1 MYDERAQA
9 DVWDA
14 NPEALIA
21 AGIAF
26 PQGRARKVDGGYVI
40 SGKWNFSSCVNI
52 AEWCMLAVTIRDG
65 ENADSK
71 PVDYRMCLLHKSQ
84 YEIIDDWQVM
94 GMRSTGS
101 MTVAAKDVFV
111 PDHKALCMLDA
122 RGGDS
127 FPGAKTNPNPLYRVS
142 LAAMGGH
149 GIAATAV
156 GNAMAALEFTRDL
169 VKARST
175 NYTGSRMRD
184 FQVVQ
189 LRVGAAGAKIDAARL
204 MLRSDALEV
213 MDGARS
219 GAVPDIETKLRYK
232 RNAAYVAQ
240 LATEAVDALHTITG
254 ATGIYNTYPLERI
267 FRDAHVLAAHIS
279 LNFDAQAATWGLAAL
294 GGEVNIPTL

>member
-1 MYDERAQA
+1 
-9 DVWDA
+9 
-14 NPEALIA
+14 
-21 AGIAF
+21 
-26 PQGRARKVDGGYVI
+26 
-40 SGKWNFSSCVNI
+40 
-52 AEWCMLAVTIRDG
+52 
-65 ENADSK
+65 
-71 PVDYRMCLLHKSQ
+71 VDYRMCLLHKSQ
-84 YEIIDDWQVM
+84 YEVIDDWHVM

-111 PDHKALCMLDA
+111 PDYKALCMLDA
-122 RGGDS
+122 RGGDR
-127 FPGAKTNPNPLYRVS
+127 FPGAKSNPNPLYRVS

-156 GNAMAALEFTRDL
+156 GNAMAALEFTRDM

-213 MDGARS
+213 MDSARS
-219 GAVPDIETKLRYK
+219 GALPDIETKLRYK

-254 ATGIYNTYPLERI
+254 ATGIYNAYPLERI
-267 FRDAHVLAAHIS
+267 FRDAHALAAHIS